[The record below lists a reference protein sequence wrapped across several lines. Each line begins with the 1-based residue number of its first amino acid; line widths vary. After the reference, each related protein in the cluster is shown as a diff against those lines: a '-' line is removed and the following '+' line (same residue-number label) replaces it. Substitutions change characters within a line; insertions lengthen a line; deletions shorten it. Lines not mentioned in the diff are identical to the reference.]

1 MIGVLVFT
9 AALAG
14 TQTFD
19 ADALPKAQAEIK
31 ATCEATPMLTVRW
44 DAFGDDEPAA
54 QSLMT
59 SGLGFLT
66 TAFATVCKDATLKGE
81 VAKQIAKISLSQAYG
96 AADPVIYLSER
107 TLHVEYL
114 WVKGEPAPDA
124 TYVAAEIASR
134 LRSEEAE
141 AP

>member
-1 MIGVLVFT
+1 MIGVLVFA

-14 TQTFD
+14 TQAFD

-31 ATCEATPMLTVRW
+31 TACGAAPTLAVRW
-44 DAFGDDEPAA
+44 EAFGDDEPAA

-59 SGLGFLT
+59 SGLAFLT

-107 TLHVEYL
+107 TLHIEYL

-124 TYVAAEIASR
+124 AYVAAEIASR
-134 LRSEEAE
+134 LRGEEAE